1 VETSL
6 AARKERDARG
16 VYGPGHTQPSEERPV
31 NADITVSLD
40 NGDPEEAAAAI
51 VAVLVKRGLLPSQ
64 YAL

>member
-1 VETSL
+1 
-6 AARKERDARG
+6 
-16 VYGPGHTQPSEERPV
+16 V